1 MKKCPYCAEEIQDDA
16 VKCKHCGE
24 WLDENSKPSIIPAA
38 NTQIIIQSK
47 RSKGTAA
54 LLAIFLGGIGIH
66 KFYLNQAGW
75 GVVYILFCF
84 TFIPAILGFI
94 EGLIFATMSN
104 EDFDRIY
111 NQFYSLKPIMNQKNE
126 STIISSPS
134 KVTKYSAVVGWS
146 SAKLRLDSSATSSVI
161 GHLPQGTKVEVV
173 DQSGEWVQVNVAQM
187 QLQGWMFKNSLDDSG
202 SGEDENIDT
211 LSSQSKPNDT
221 EKLPFY
227 KIIFRTCLEPE
238 KAKPLHQLILVLFSI
253 GLMVLLVIIGLY
265 MSDEPLDSVLRSSD
279 KVEESNTDSQPSVGS
294 RAVIKG
300 DLPVCTNK
308 FSLDEM
314 IKYAD
319 QGDNDAV
326 MKVINGED
334 CFMPQKGTLVIIDD
348 TNLLDDIIVIRKI
361 GSRER
366 LWTFRDNVNY

>member
-47 RSKGTAA
+47 KSKGTAA

-104 EDFDRIY
+104 EDFDRRY
-111 NQFYSLKPIMNQKNE
+111 NQFYSLKPIINQKSE
-126 STIISSPS
+126 STIIRSPS

-238 KAKPLHQLILVLFSI
+238 KAKPLHQLILVLFAI
-253 GLMVLLVIIGLY
+253 VLMILPGIIIYY
-265 MSDEPLDSVLRSSD
+265 MSNESHDSVLHSSD
-279 KVEESNTDSQPSVGS
+279 KVVESNNDSQPSGNNPFS
-294 RAVIKG
+294 TGQTMGYTLGTQHSYYKG
-300 DLPVCTNK
+300 DTWIENECTAFLKETMRESPTSN
-308 FSLDEM
+308 
-314 IKYAD
+314 
-319 QGDNDAV
+319 QGYMFIQGCIAGYEQAFG
-326 MKVINGED
+326 K
-334 CFMPQKGTLVIIDD
+334 
-348 TNLLDDIIVIRKI
+348 
-361 GSRER
+361 
-366 LWTFRDNVNY
+366 